1 MSHHNLP
8 SGDQNNTNDISST
21 LTPSSSTTSLPLISL
36 LPHRSTKPI
45 CLSDGVSRP
54 SLRTSI
60 LSDTSSTTF
69 KQSPTSAS
77 LVLPTPHKIHN
88 LDTSIRNRL
97 YPLYSLETPDYLKE
111 FYFSRGS
118 QKFRY
123 HENGSTVRIE
133 AAESPLN
140 FVTSSSHQTVPLSH
154 LPASSSSVPSTTVN
168 LLKRSSSPTLLA
180 ADVRNS
186 ASFYVLEQNSHKR
199 RQQDHPPVAGA
210 AFAKPTTAPLECSDN
225 EREIPVEEA
234 AEDGSPVPLP
244 SPANSSSGEEDDLQ
258 YSSQQTLQSFSKVIS
273 SYESLPS
280 EIQRALLA
288 KLLSV
293 TDRSSLSMM
302 AGNIV
307 PSLRCDFLT
316 LLPIELVHDI
326 LKLFDFKTLC
336 AASQVSRAW
345 RNIVDSSE
353 TIWKNRLIEDEFTI
367 DEEEVRRAQTQEWDY
382 TSWGNVK
389 AKKIKKKFND
399 VNAPPINIYK
409 AIYRRKYLIINRNWM
424 ESNYKPHPL
433 TIEGNG
439 NDVVTCLQFDDEKII
454 TGSDDHSITVYD
466 SQTGRRR
473 NKLEGHDGGVWALQ
487 YVGNSLVSGSTDRS
501 VRVWDIKRGKCTH
514 CFTGHTSTVRCLE
527 VLLPVKVGVDPAT
540 NAPIMAPR
548 FPVIIT
554 GSRDATLRVWKLP
567 PEVPDH
573 ITDEQLDAAGP
584 DNGGAYFL
592 RSLQG
597 HASSVRALSGHGNT
611 VVSGSYD
618 TTVRVWNIDTGECRW
633 VLTGHAQRVYSAVLD
648 YKRNRCISG
657 SMDWF
662 VKVWSL
668 ETGTLLYTL
677 EGHTSLVGLLDLN
690 RTTLVSAAADSTLRV
705 WDPDNGNF
713 LHKLEG
719 HQGAITCFQHD
730 EYKVVSG
737 SERTLKLWNIRTGKL
752 VQDLLDGLTRIWQVR
767 FDQRRCVAA
776 VQRNDRTFIEVL
788 DFDYDPYEMDEYEE
802 EEDEESLNMD
812 EGGADVVMS

>member
-1 MSHHNLP
+1 MSGNRPRDQDNEIP
-8 SGDQNNTNDISST
+8 SS
-21 LTPSSSTTSLPLISL
+21 LTPSSSTASILSTTRY
-36 LPHRSTKPI
+36 RSTR
-45 CLSDGVSRP
+45 LP
-54 SLRTSI
+54 SFSEDANPPLRTSI
-60 LSDTSSTTF
+60 LADTPSSL

-77 LVLPTPHKIHN
+77 LTLSKPHSISS
-88 LDTSIRNRL
+88 LDPLTRNRL
-97 YPLYSLETPDYLKE
+97 YPLYSLASPDYLKE
-111 FYFSRGS
+111 FYFNRGT
-118 QKFRY
+118 QRFKY
-123 HENGSTVRIE
+123 YEHDSTISIE
-133 AAESPLN
+133 AAN
-140 FVTSSSHQTVPLSH
+140 SSAASSASISH
-154 LPASSSSVPSTTVN
+154 LPASSEPVSPSAGKS
-168 LLKRSSSPTLLA
+168 LKRHPSPTPLVP
-180 ADVRNS
+180 DTRDGP
-186 ASFYVLEQNSHKR
+186 FYVFEENTHKR
-199 RQQDHPPVAGA
+199 RLPEPN
-210 AFAKPTTAPLECSDN
+210 FKPAPLECSDN
-225 EREIPVEEA
+225 EATTLEEPI
-234 AEDGSPVPLP
+234 EDGSPVPLP
-244 SPANSSSGEEDDLQ
+244 SPANSSSGEEEEPH
-258 YSSQQTLQSFSKVIS
+258 YTPQQTLSTFSKVLS
-273 SYESLPS
+273 SYDSLPP
-280 EIQRALLA
+280 EMQRVLLT

-302 AGNIV
+302 AENIV
-307 PSLRCDFLT
+307 PSLRCDLLT
-316 LLPIELVHDI
+316 LLPIELTQEI
-326 LKLFDFKTLC
+326 LKLFDFRTLC

-353 TIWKNRLIEDEFTI
+353 TVWKNRLILDEYTI
-367 DEEEVRRAQTQEWDY
+367 DEEEVRRAKAEKWDY
-382 TSWGNVK
+382 TSWGIVKGKK
-389 AKKIKKKFND
+389 AKKTFND
-399 VNAPPINIYK
+399 VHAPPINIYK

-424 ESNYKPHPL
+424 DSTYKPTPL

-439 NDVVTCLQFDDEKII
+439 NDVVTCLQFDDDKII
-454 TGSDDHSITVYD
+454 TGSDDHSITVYN
-466 SQTGRRR
+466 SQTGERRF
-473 NKLEGHDGGVWALQ
+473 KLEGHDGGVWALQ
-487 YVGNSLVSGSTDRS
+487 YVGDSLVSGSTDRS

-527 VLLPVKVGVDPAT
+527 VLLPVNVGTDPAT
-540 NAPIMAPR
+540 GAPIMAPK

-567 PEVPDH
+567 PPVPDH
-573 ITDEQLDAAGP
+573 VTAEQIDLLGP
-584 DNGGAYFL
+584 QNGDAYFL

-668 ETGTLLYTL
+668 DTGTLLYTL

-705 WDPDNGNF
+705 WDPDNGKS

-730 EYKVVSG
+730 EHKVVSG

-776 VQRNDRTFIEVL
+776 VQRSDRTFIEVL
-788 DFDYDPYEMDEYEE
+788 DFDYDPYAVREQAAGPSSDAMDV
-802 EEDEESLNMD
+802 D
-812 EGGADVVMS
+812 GAEAHV

>member
-1 MSHHNLP
+1 MSKKDQATDIP
-8 SGDQNNTNDISST
+8 SS
-21 LTPSSSTTSLPLISL
+21 LTPSPSTASLHPVPFEQSMKLHSFSSEANCLP
-36 LPHRSTKPI
+36 
-45 CLSDGVSRP
+45 
-54 SLRTSI
+54 LRTSI
-60 LSDTSSTTF
+60 LTDAPGSLR
-69 KQSPTSAS
+69 QSPTSAS
-77 LVLPTPHKIHN
+77 LN
-88 LDTSIRNRL
+88 LSKSHRISSLDPSIRNRL
-97 YPLYSLETPDYLKE
+97 YPLYSIESPDYLKE
-111 FYFSRGS
+111 FYFNRGS
-118 QKFRY
+118 QKFKY
-123 HENGSTVRIE
+123 QEHDSTVSI
-133 AAESPLN
+133 AAADVLP
-140 FVTSSSHQTVPLSH
+140 TSATPQLSH
-154 LPASSSSVPSTTVN
+154 LPASSRTATPGSITSKS
-168 LLKRSSSPTLLA
+168 LKRTSSPTPLA
-180 ADVRNS
+180 VDNRDGL
-186 ASFYVLEQNSHKR
+186 FYVLEENTHKR
-199 RQQDHPPVAGA
+199 RIQE
-210 AFAKPTTAPLECSDN
+210 PTYKAPLECSDN
-225 EREIPVEEA
+225 ENSLDETM
-234 AEDGSPVPLP
+234 EDGSPVPLP
-244 SPANSSSGEEDDLQ
+244 SPASSSSSEEEETQ
-258 YSSQQTLQSFSKVIS
+258 YSSQQTLNSFSKVLS
-273 SYESLPS
+273 SYESLPT
-280 EIQRALLA
+280 EMQRALLA

-293 TDRSSLSMM
+293 TDRRSLSMM
-302 AGNIV
+302 AENIV

-316 LLPIELVHDI
+316 LLPIELTHDI
-326 LKLFDFKTLC
+326 LKLLDFKTLC

-353 TIWKNRLIEDEFTI
+353 TIWKTRLVEDEYTI
-367 DEEEVRRAQTQEWDY
+367 DDNEVQRAVAEEWDY
-382 TSWGNVK
+382 TSWGIIK
-389 AKKIKKKFND
+389 GKKVEKTFD
-399 VNAPPINIYK
+399 DAHAPPINIYK
-409 AIYRRKYLIINRNWM
+409 AIYRRKYLIINRNWLD
-424 ESNYKPHPL
+424 SNCKPRPL

-439 NDVVTCLQFDDEKII
+439 NDVVTCLQFDDDKII
-454 TGSDDHSITVYD
+454 TGSDDHTITVYD
-466 SQTGRRR
+466 SQTGERRF
-473 NKLEGHDGGVWALQ
+473 KLEGHDGGVWALQ
-487 YVGNSLVSGSTDRS
+487 YVGDSLVSGSTDRS

-527 VLLPVKVGVDPAT
+527 VLLPVKVGVDPVT
-540 NAPIMAPR
+540 NLPIMAPK

-567 PEVPDH
+567 PPVPDH

-584 DNGGAYFL
+584 DSGGAYFL

-618 TTVRVWNIDTGECRW
+618 STVRVWNIDTGECRW

-705 WDPDNGNF
+705 WDPDNGRS

-719 HQGAITCFQHD
+719 HVGAITCFQHD
-730 EYKVVSG
+730 EHKVISG
-737 SERTLKLWNIRTGKL
+737 SEHTLKLWNIRTGKL

-788 DFDYDPYEMDEYEE
+788 DFDYDPYAQQSDAI
-802 EEDEESLNMD
+802 DR
-812 EGGADVVMS
+812 